1 MNTMLETEVDKV
13 WTLTAKDRC
22 DRCDA
27 QAYIA
32 VKGIAGELM
41 FCGHH
46 YNKIMDNAVGYDGM
60 MKFAIQII
68 DERDKLVENRLQG
81 KSY

>member
-1 MNTMLETEVDKV
+1 MNTMLKTEVDKV
-13 WTLTAKDRC
+13 WSLTAKDRC
-22 DRCDA
+22 DKCDA

-32 VKGIAGELM
+32 VKGISGELM

-46 YNKIMDNAVGYDGM
+46 YNKIMDNAVGYDAM
-60 MKFAIQII
+60 MKFAIQVI
-68 DERDKLVENRLQG
+68 DEREKLVENRLQG

>member
-1 MNTMLETEVDKV
+1 MKTDEKV
-13 WTLTAKDRC
+13 RVLSVHDRC
-22 DRCDA
+22 DGCGA
-27 QAYIA
+27 QAYVQ
-32 VKGIAGELM
+32 VKGVSGELM

-46 YNKIMDNAVGYDGM
+46 YNKVMDNAVGYDAM

-81 KSY
+81 RSY